1 MDKYQMMDGIIILL
15 DRLAD
20 ARGMERC
27 SLLVEIVKRA
37 EAIKKGMQEEDDA
50 KAERIVLLNKQIES
64 MRSQKPL
71 MDGEIREGGET
82 YTVDLE
88 PKELEGHK

>member
-27 SLLVEIVKRA
+27 TLLVEIVKRA
-37 EAIKKGMQEEDDA
+37 DALKKGMREEDDA
-50 KAERIVLLNKQIES
+50 KAERIGLLNEQI
-64 MRSQKPL
+64 MNLRTPRPL
-71 MDGEIREGGET
+71 KDGEIREGGET
-82 YTVDLE
+82 YTVDME
-88 PKELEGHK
+88 PKELEGQE